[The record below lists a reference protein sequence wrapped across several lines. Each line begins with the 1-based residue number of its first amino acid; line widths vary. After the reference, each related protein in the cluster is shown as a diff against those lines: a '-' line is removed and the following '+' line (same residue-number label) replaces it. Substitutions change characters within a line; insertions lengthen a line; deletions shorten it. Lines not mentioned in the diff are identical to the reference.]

1 MTYIRKSVG
10 RAPGNP
16 GTGIQLRDVLV
27 LINTDDIAFMPSPD
41 DKGVVIVDNIVMKP
55 GRYGIGIYMTQGT
68 AEVASAA
75 EGETDQIGFTPS
87 IKFNHPGNSQ
97 ELREFKVN
105 ELNSKFIG
113 IMRYCSGKPA
123 DLIGSI
129 CNPCKITPPI
139 PGTTKATPTSSP
151 SPKSPKATTSRYIRV
166 PYPSKNLFQ
175 SSRQALKWSR
185 SLPKGNT
192 SFRAV
197 LLSSTR

>member
-87 IKFNHPGNSQ
+87 IKFNHPETVRSCAS
-97 ELREFKVN
+97 
-105 ELNSKFIG
+105 SK
-113 IMRYCSGKPA
+113 
-123 DLIGSI
+123 
-129 CNPCKITPPI
+129 
-139 PGTTKATPTSSP
+139 
-151 SPKSPKATTSRYIRV
+151 
-166 PYPSKNLFQ
+166 
-175 SSRQALKWSR
+175 
-185 SLPKGNT
+185 
-192 SFRAV
+192 
-197 LLSSTR
+197 STN